1 MRYLILSLVAGSLG
15 NHRAG
20 YNAASQLF
28 VIRAEGPRDDQIHQI
43 MYGQVNKCQEF
54 FRVKEFVNDE
64 DSFVEFAKQTD
75 VVSCTEPSGSAE
87 IIDAYGITAKYVCSP
102 GLFHRTIT
110 VSCSAGSTAFGGF
123 LIFIGEQPGCEV
135 ADAVNRCGGAFLKFR
150 ELTKHI
156 QTFIH
161 GDSSNNE
168 DESRRL
174 EEVVS
179 TEKIEEVVST
189 EKIEEVVS
197 TNEIVELVPTEEM
210 KEIIK
215 ENADSADGSTT
226 EKSDPEHESN
236 PTLSSTP
243 DTEPQESEVEE
254 SPPSDSI
261 INDEAL

>member
-28 VIRAEGPRDDQIHQI
+28 VIRTEGPRDDQNHQI

-102 GLFHRTIT
+102 GLFDRTIT

-150 ELTKHI
+150 ELTKRI

-161 GDSSNNE
+161 GDGSNNE
-168 DESRRL
+168 EEPRRL
-174 EEVVS
+174 EEGVSTEEIDEVVS
-179 TEKIEEVVST
+179 TKEIEEVVST
-189 EKIEEVVS
+189 EEME
-197 TNEIVELVPTEEM
+197 EIVGEGADSVNGATTEE
-210 KEIIK
+210 
-215 ENADSADGSTT
+215 
-226 EKSDPEHESN
+226 SDFEHESN
-236 PTLSSTP
+236 PTLSATP

-254 SPPSDSI
+254 SHLSEGI
-261 INDEAL
+261 VTEEAL